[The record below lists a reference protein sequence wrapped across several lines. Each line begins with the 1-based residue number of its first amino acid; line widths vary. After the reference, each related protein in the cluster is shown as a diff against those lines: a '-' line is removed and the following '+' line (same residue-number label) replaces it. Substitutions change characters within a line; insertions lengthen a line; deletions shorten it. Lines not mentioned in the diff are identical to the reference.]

1 MDNFIIYFTVYFI
14 LINITGFII
23 AGLDKYWAIR
33 KKWRMAEK
41 RFLLL
46 AVMGGGLGVFTG
58 CLIFNHKIRN
68 RKFMIGIPQ
77 YVLQKLW
84 LFFCLSANIAYDS
97 DSVIISVSFVK

>member
-68 RKFMIGIPQ
+68 RKFMIGIPAICITEA
-77 YVLQKLW
+77 V
-84 LFFCLSANIAYDS
+84 
-97 DSVIISVSFVK
+97 VILLLIGKYSI